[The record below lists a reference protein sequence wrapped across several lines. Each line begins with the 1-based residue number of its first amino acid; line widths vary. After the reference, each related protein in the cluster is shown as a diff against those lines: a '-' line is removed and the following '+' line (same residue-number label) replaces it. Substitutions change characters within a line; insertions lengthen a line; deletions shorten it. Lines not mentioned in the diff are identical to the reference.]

1 MDPRPSDIVHLGW
14 LRNLGIEDVS
24 GLRILDLGCG
34 SGYLCEKFHQEGA
47 SKAVGVD
54 IVAPDRVDKAPWDY
68 HSLDLEAQDWSTHMG
83 SQSFELIL
91 AFDIIEHLS
100 SPFHFLKNCQELLS
114 DDGKL
119 VLTTPNINSWER
131 MANPRGW
138 SGARDEQHK
147 TLFNRYSLDFLL
159 GKTHLMPTKII
170 APIRSLSFMGP
181 LQPHLGGQILTLAR
195 KVPEATR

>member
-1 MDPRPSDIVHLGW
+1 MDPRRSDIVHLTW

-47 SKAVGVD
+47 ASAVGVD
-54 IVAPDRVDKAPWDY
+54 IVAPDNIETVPWDFK
-68 HSLDLEAQDWSTHMG
+68 SLDLETNDWSTQLD
-83 SQSFELIL
+83 SKSFDLIL

-100 SPFHFLKNCQELLS
+100 SPFHFLSNCQELLS
-114 DDGKL
+114 DEGQL

-131 MANPRGW
+131 LANPGGW

-159 GKTHLMPTKII
+159 GKTNLRPARII
-170 APIRSLSFMGP
+170 APIRSLSFLGP

-195 KVPEATR
+195 KASPATG